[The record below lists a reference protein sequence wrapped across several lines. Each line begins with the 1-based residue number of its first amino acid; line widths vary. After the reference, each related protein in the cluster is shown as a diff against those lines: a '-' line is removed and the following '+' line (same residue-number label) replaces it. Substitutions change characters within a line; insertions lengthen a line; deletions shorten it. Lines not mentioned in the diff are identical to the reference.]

1 MDDFTTWFRD
11 YMDHW
16 YGFAKE
22 QIEGG
27 GEMLPALM
35 VVAKGGLQVAVMPV
49 DMERKDETFALHVE
63 LGRPTH
69 IVDGAVLFCEA
80 WTLDAGKL
88 EPGETAADVLRRH
101 DRQSLE
107 DNPDAVEVVLWSA
120 RRGDALML
128 AKAVIITGADSKRT
142 LLPYEII
149 EVDPD
154 RAAGRMVTRPA

>member
-22 QIEGG
+22 QIEDG
-27 GEMLPALM
+27 GEMHAALM

-80 WTLDAGKL
+80 WTLDAGVL
-88 EPGETAADVLRRH
+88 APGETPQDVLRRH
-101 DRQSLE
+101 GGQSLE

-120 RRGDALML
+120 RRGSELRL
-128 AKAVIITGADSKRT
+128 AKAVIERKADGTRA
-142 LLPYEII
+142 LRPYEMI
-149 EVDPD
+149 EIDPD